1 MEHVLSS
8 LLPATARRTAASER
22 SDAAPRSQESKS
34 DHVTAAMLE
43 AEEAIGAVIEGSS
56 TVSLTPQD
64 SYVRRLQHELADRY
78 NLSSRSRGKEPF
90 RRVEIYR

>member
-1 MEHVLSS
+1 
-8 LLPATARRTAASER
+8 
-22 SDAAPRSQESKS
+22 
-34 DHVTAAMLE
+34 VTAAMLE
-43 AEEAIGAVIEGSS
+43 AEEAIGAVIDGSS
-56 TVSLTPQD
+56 PVSLTPQD